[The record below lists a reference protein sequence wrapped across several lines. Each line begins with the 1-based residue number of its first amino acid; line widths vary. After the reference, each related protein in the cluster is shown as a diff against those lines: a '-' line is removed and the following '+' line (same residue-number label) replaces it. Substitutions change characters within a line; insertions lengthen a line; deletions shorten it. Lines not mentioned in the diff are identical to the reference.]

1 MKAVRK
7 LSASAL
13 VIVGTLLCIQAS
25 WLPFKAWLSQ
35 QLINHS
41 WQQSMTAQ
49 KHLQAQQQNHGQDNT
64 SPHNLNSYN
73 LNSYNL
79 NSYNLTKQIA
89 IKPWPWADTYPI
101 AELVFQRLDKS
112 IVVLNGG
119 DPTTLAFSAGAVA
132 PFNQPNVTKPF
143 VVAGH
148 RDSHFAF
155 LEDVT
160 IRDII
165 SLTDAQGQAQL
176 FKVASIDIVDA
187 SAGQLSL
194 IDNEQS
200 LVLITCY
207 PFKGIGSEA
216 NERYVITAKAL

>member
-1 MKAVRK
+1 MKDNRK

-49 KHLQAQQQNHGQDNT
+49 KHLQAQQQNHAQDNT
-64 SPHNLNSYN
+64 SPH
-73 LNSYNL
+73 NL

-148 RDSHFAF
+148 RDSHFAL

-176 FKVASIDIVDA
+176 FKVESIDIVDA

-200 LVLITCY
+200 LILITCY
-207 PFKGIGSEA
+207 PFAGIGNDSD
-216 NERYVITAKAL
+216 ERYVITANRL